1 MNLDE
6 YTSFDGLGLA
16 ELVRKGEVQPK
27 ELVQLALT
35 AMERVNPRVNAIIR
49 MVWSPENGEYKG
61 SRDAPFAG
69 VPFLI
74 KDLLALAGFPMT
86 MGSRLLKDYVPPANA
101 PLMDRY
107 LQAGLVT
114 LGKTNLPEFGMNVTT
129 EPVLFGPSKNP
140 WNLERSTGGSSGGSA
155 AAVAA
160 RVVPIAHGNDGG
172 GSIRIPA
179 SCCGVFGFKPTSGRT
194 SANPQ
199 ADDTVDHAL
208 TRSVRDSAA
217 LLDATMTR
225 ALPRPPRPYLAEV
238 GVPPGRL
245 RIAYTTTNP
254 HGAPVDA
261 ECVQALERT
270 VRLCQELGHELVE
283 VSPQYPTGFAFSMD
297 QYVAGGISNFVNVI
311 APEMA
316 RQQPCP
322 DNVETVN
329 LQLAALG
336 STTTAV
342 NLISYENMVNA
353 AASVLLGVF
362 DSHDLLLTPT
372 LARTPVPLGELNANA
387 WWPNPLD
394 FLNQGYAFSPFCAL
408 VNMSG
413 QPAMSVPL
421 HQSADGLPIGMHFI
435 GRYADEATLFRLAG
449 QLERAAPWAGRRPP
463 VCASASRP
471 IAARRPDGRP
481 RRHQARY
488 HR

>member
-35 AMERVNPRVNAIIR
+35 AMERVNPRVNAVIS
-49 MVWSPENGEYKG
+49 MVWSPEDGEYKG

-74 KDLLALAGFPMT
+74 KDLLSLAGFPMT
-86 MGSRLLKDYVPPANA
+86 MGSRLLANYVPTDNA

-107 LQAGLVT
+107 IQAGLVT

-129 EPVLFGPSKNP
+129 EPVLFGPCRNP
-140 WNLERSTGGSSGGSA
+140 WNLERSTGGSSGGAA

-172 GSIRIPA
+172 GSLRIPA
-179 SCCGVFGFKPTSGRT
+179 SCCGVFGFKPTAGRT
-194 SANPQ
+194 GPNPQ

-225 ALPRPPRPYLAEV
+225 ALPRPPSPYLAEV
-238 GVPPGRL
+238 SKPPGRL
-245 RIAYTTTNP
+245 RIAYTKTNP

-261 ECVQALERT
+261 ECVQALEKT

-283 VSPQYPTGFAFSMD
+283 VSPRYRTGFALALD
-297 QYVAGGISNFVNVI
+297 QYVAGGIANFVNVTTQLMV
-311 APEMA
+311 PK
-316 RQQPCP
+316 QPGP
-322 DNVETVN
+322 DDVEAVN
-329 LQLAALG
+329 LQLTALG
-336 STTTAV
+336 SATTAV
-342 NLISYENMVNA
+342 ELISYENLVND

-362 DSHDLLLTPT
+362 DSHDILLTPT
-372 LARTPVPLGELNANA
+372 LAKTPVPLGEMNANVR
-387 WWPNPLD
+387 WPEPLD
-394 FLNQGYAFSPFCAL
+394 FLNRGYAFSPFCAL

-421 HQSADGLPIGMHFI
+421 HQSADGMPIGMHFI
-435 GRYADEATLFRLAG
+435 GRYADETSLFRLAG
-449 QLERAAPWAGRRPP
+449 QLEQAAPWAGRRPP
-463 VCASASRP
+463 VCAGASRP
-471 IAARRPDGRP
+471 MDASSGRTPHRRGTTGG
-481 RRHQARY
+481 
-488 HR
+488 